1 MASLPKHQSSLS
13 AMNYP
18 DFVGYINQWN
28 VLPGAYSTL
37 NEWAIFSRLGPEGR
51 LLQLGC
57 TTGFQARELAV
68 LTGCSAHG
76 LDVSALAVEA
86 ARHNASLYAPDAR
99 VTYECGDA
107 HSFTPT
113 SPYTHVAVG
122 AGLRFFPDP
131 QAIIDRLPQLLVDG
145 GCFLASPFYVRS
157 EIPQELLERGRRVF
171 GVLPTTE
178 GYDEVM
184 ASYMG
189 FEVIYESRKDLAL
202 ESEAQIRIYCE
213 STIERAA
220 QFHNIDDPHWKNETF
235 ERLFEVRQTS
245 NALRP
250 YQGYS
255 VLVLRYRAST
265 YPYRYVELF

>member
-1 MASLPKHQSSLS
+1 MAGALKYQPSLS
-13 AMNYP
+13 EMSYT

-28 VLPGAYSTL
+28 VLPGSYSTL
-37 NEWAIFSRLGPEGR
+37 NEWAIFSRLGPESR

-68 LTGCSAHG
+68 LTGCTAHG
-76 LDVSALAVEA
+76 LDVSAPSVEA
-86 ARHNASLYAPDAR
+86 ARHNAASYAPDAR
-99 VTYECGDA
+99 LTYECGDA
-107 HSFTPT
+107 VSFVPP

-122 AGLRFFPDP
+122 AGLRFFSDP
-131 QAIIDRLPQLLVDG
+131 EAVIDRLPQLLVDG
-145 GCFLASPFYVRS
+145 GYLLASPFYIRS
-157 EIPQELLERGRRVF
+157 DVPRETLERGRRAF

-184 ASYMG
+184 APYTR
-189 FEVIYESRKDLAL
+189 FEVLYESRKDLAI
-202 ESEAQIRIYCE
+202 ESDAQVRSYCQ
-213 STIERAA
+213 STVDRAA
-220 QFHNIDDPHWKNETF
+220 RFHRIDDPDWKEEMF
-235 ERLFEVRQTS
+235 ERLFEVRQAS

-265 YPYRYVELF
+265 YPDRYVELF

>member
-1 MASLPKHQSSLS
+1 MS
-13 AMNYP
+13 YP

-28 VLPGAYSTL
+28 VLPGSYSTL
-37 NEWAIFSRLGPEGR
+37 NEWAVFSRLGAASR

-68 LTGCSAHG
+68 LTGCTAHG
-76 LDVSALAVEA
+76 LDVSGPSVEA
-86 ARHNASLYAPDAR
+86 ARRNAARYAPNAR

-107 HSFTPT
+107 HSFEAAE
-113 SPYTHVAVG
+113 PYTHVAVG
-122 AGLRFFPDP
+122 AGLRFFSNPE
-131 QAIIDRLPQLLVDG
+131 AIIDRLPQLLVDG
-145 GCFLASPFYVRS
+145 GCLLASPFYIRS
-157 EIPQELLERGRRVF
+157 DVPDEVLERGRRAF
-171 GVLPTTE
+171 GVLPTTA

-184 ASYMG
+184 DPYMR
-189 FEVIYESRKDLAL
+189 FEVIYESRKDLAI
-202 ESEAQIRIYCE
+202 ESDAQVRSYCR

-220 QFHNIDDPHWKNETF
+220 EFHRNDDPDWKDEMF
-235 ERLFEVRQTS
+235 ERLFEVRQAS

-265 YPYRYVELF
+265 YPHRYVELF

>member
-1 MASLPKHQSSLS
+1 MASLLKHQSSLS
-13 AMNYP
+13 AMTYP

-37 NEWAIFSRLGPEGR
+37 NEWASFSRLGPEGR

-86 ARHNASLYAPDAR
+86 ARHNASLYCPDAR

-107 HSFTPT
+107 HSFAPA

-131 QAIIDRLPQLLVDG
+131 EAIIDRLPQFLIDG
-145 GCFLASPFYVRS
+145 GSILASPFYVRLD
-157 EIPQELLERGRRVF
+157 IPQELLERGRRVF

-184 ASYMG
+184 ASYTR
-189 FEVIYESRKDLAL
+189 FEIIYESRKDLAI
-202 ESEAQIRIYCE
+202 ESDEQVRNYCQ

-220 QFHNIDDPHWKNETF
+220 RFHQTDDRDWKNEMF
-235 ERLFEVRQTS
+235 ERLFEIRQTS

-265 YPYRYVELF
+265 YPNRYVELF

>member
-1 MASLPKHQSSLS
+1 
-13 AMNYP
+13 MNYP

-51 LLQLGC
+51 LLQFGC

-68 LTGCSAHG
+68 LTGCTAHG
-76 LDVSALAVEA
+76 LDVSGPAVDA
-86 ARHNASLYAPDAR
+86 ARHNAALYAPEAR

-107 HSFTPT
+107 HSFTPDR
-113 SPYTHVAVG
+113 PYTHIALG
-122 AGLRFFPDP
+122 GGLRFFPNPDG
-131 QAIIDRLPQLLVDG
+131 IIARLPQLLVDG
-145 GCFLASPFYVRS
+145 GCILASPFYVRS

-184 ASYMG
+184 APYLRY
-189 FEVIYESRKDLAL
+189 EVIYESRKELAI
-202 ESEAQIRIYCE
+202 ESDEQVRNYCR

-220 QFHNIDDPHWKNETF
+220 RFHQIDDRDWKEEMF
-235 ERLFEVRQTS
+235 DRLFEVRQTS

-250 YQGYS
+250 YQGYN

-265 YPYRYVELF
+265 YPHRYVELF